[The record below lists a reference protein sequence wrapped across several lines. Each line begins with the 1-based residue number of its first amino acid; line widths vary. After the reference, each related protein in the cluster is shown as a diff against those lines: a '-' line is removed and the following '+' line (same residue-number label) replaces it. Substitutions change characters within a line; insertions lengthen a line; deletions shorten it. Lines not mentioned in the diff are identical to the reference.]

1 LNILGLVGKKLHI
14 KEAKIVGMAL
24 VLDEFSVQKDQKWD
38 SQVAPN
44 LFPVAMDGTILA
56 LYKKF

>member
-1 LNILGLVGKKLHI
+1 
-14 KEAKIVGMAL
+14 MAL